1 MIGEEQE
8 SETSQKETGEEGKI
22 VACNLRSE
30 VTKGLFTLWN
40 KWKFSFGNTDEHN
53 LGGSLFILD
62 NKKKKNIIYR
72 YRCKK
77 YRNLYKQ
84 VYFPGDTLLA
94 VI

>member
-62 NKKKKNIIYR
+62 NKKKKTSFTGTDVKNTEIYTN
-72 YRCKK
+72 K
-77 YRNLYKQ
+77 YISQ
-84 VYFPGDTLLA
+84 VTLCWL
-94 VI
+94 

>member
-62 NKKKKNIIYR
+62 NKKKTSFTGTDVKNTEIYTN
-72 YRCKK
+72 K
-77 YRNLYKQ
+77 YISQ
-84 VYFPGDTLLA
+84 VTLCWL
-94 VI
+94 

>member
-62 NKKKKNIIYR
+62 NNKKTSFTGTDVKNTEIYTN
-72 YRCKK
+72 K
-77 YRNLYKQ
+77 YISQ
-84 VYFPGDTLLA
+84 VTLCWL
-94 VI
+94 

>member
-8 SETSQKETGEEGKI
+8 SETSQKGTGEEGKI

-62 NKKKKNIIYR
+62 NKKTSFTGTDVKNTEIYTN
-72 YRCKK
+72 K
-77 YRNLYKQ
+77 YISQ
-84 VYFPGDTLLA
+84 VTLCWL
-94 VI
+94 

>member
-62 NKKKKNIIYR
+62 NKKKK
-72 YRCKK
+72 KK
-77 YRNLYKQ
+77 HHLQ
-84 VYFPGDTLLA
+84 VQM
-94 VI
+94 